1 MDTHFKDA
9 LNISNMR
16 LPCTGCTSTVVD
28 EKSTKLAQDMCQMYK
43 INREKA
49 KNHHVYH
56 QISNLKS

>member
-9 LNISNMR
+9 LNISNML

-43 INREKA
+43 INREK
-49 KNHHVYH
+49 KPK
-56 QISNLKS
+56 IITFTIRFPI